1 MTKNERNEVDGRFST
16 AWKGK
21 VMQKDPVCGM
31 DVDEASAAATSEY
44 KGKTYY
50 FCATS
55 CKEKFDQFPEKYIKD
70 TDVSKTVQEVQKAEA
85 RGGSSKEKGI
95 SEQVK
100 LPITGMS
107 CASCVAKIEKGL
119 SQMKG
124 VADAKVNFATE
135 KAAVTFDPDQVQV
148 SDVIRTVK
156 DLGYGAR
163 VERVTVPVRGMS
175 CASGVEKVL
184 KALSSVPGVT
194 RADVNFATEKAT
206 VEYVPGEVTV
216 KDMAQAVKA
225 VGYEILE
232 VEEGDILEQEQA
244 AREAELRRL
253 RYKFIV
259 GLCLVIPVFLLGH
272 LPMVGLAHLVAV
284 SAQTNFLIQFI
295 LQTPVQF
302 WVGWQFY
309 RGAWVA
315 ARRKTSDMKTLIAV
329 GTSAAYLYSIVAT
342 FFPEVFVA
350 KGLAAKVYFETAGAI
365 IVLIL
370 LGRLLEAR
378 AKGQTSDAI
387 KKLIGLQPK
396 QAVVMREGKEM
407 EIPVEEVQ
415 IGDVIVVRPGE
426 KIPVDGTILK
436 GHSAV
441 DESMVTGESIPVE
454 KVSGDEVVG
463 ATINK
468 TGSFK
473 FKATKVGK
481 ETMLA
486 QIIHMVEEAQGS
498 KPPIARMADIIAS
511 YFVPAVIGV
520 AVLTFI
526 IWFFF
531 GPTPALT
538 YAVLNFVAVM
548 IIACPCALGL
558 ATPTSI
564 MVGTGKGAEN
574 GVLIRGGEALETA
587 HKLNTVV
594 LDKTGTITRGEP
606 SVTDIVEANGVKA
619 QEILRLA
626 ASAERG
632 SEHPLGEAILQRA
645 KGDGLRLED
654 PTDFSAIPGLG
665 IEAAIGGRKVLLGN
679 MKLMKERTVPLD
691 GMEGK
696 AEALSREGKTPMFVA
711 VDGRPAGIIA
721 VADTLKQD
729 SRVAIDALHQLGL
742 EVIMLTGD
750 NKRTAD
756 AIAKQIGVDRVLAEV
771 LPEIKAHEVKRL
783 QAEGKRVGMVGDGI
797 NDAPALAQ
805 ADVGIAIGTGTDVAM
820 ESADI
825 TLISGDLKGV
835 VTAIALSKATI
846 RNIKQNLF
854 WAFAYNTILIPVAA
868 GVLFPFFGILLNPIF
883 AAAAMGLSSVT
894 VVSNALRLR
903 RFKPPVITAG
913 STTNTEGAR
922 VPSKA
927 EKKVVKKM
935 AIDPV
940 CKMEVDEEQAAATYE
955 YKGETYYFCA
965 VGCKDTFAQNPEQFI
980 KEEKQ

>member
-1 MTKNERNEVDGRFST
+1 MYVAMTKDERNAVNGRFST

-21 VMQKDPVCGM
+21 VMERDPVCGM

-50 FCATS
+50 FCATT
-55 CKEKFDQFPEKYIKD
+55 CKERFEQSPEKYINAAPDQHAAQAVAPSAHKGGERVDLPISGMSCASCAVNIQKGLSQMEGVTDANVNFATEKATVTIDADRVTAGDLVKTIKD
-70 TDVSKTVQEVQKAEA
+70 LGYEA
-85 RGGSSKEKGI
+85 RVERI
-95 SEQVK
+95 MV
-100 LPITGMS
+100 PIRGMS
-107 CASCVAKIEKGL
+107 CASCVEK
-119 SQMKG
+119 
-124 VADAKVNFATE
+124 
-135 KAAVTFDPDQVQV
+135 VQ
-148 SDVIRTVK
+148 TA
-156 DLGYGAR
+156 LNH
-163 VERVTVPVRGMS
+163 VPG
-175 CASGVEKVL
+175 VL
-184 KALSSVPGVT
+184 KAS
-194 RADVNFATEKAT
+194 VNFATEKAT
-206 VEYVPGEVTV
+206 VEYVSGKVSM
-216 KDMAQAVKA
+216 KDLAKA
-225 VGYEILE
+225 VQAAGYELLE
-232 VEEGDILEQEQA
+232 VEEGGDLAERERV
-244 AREAELRRL
+244 AREAEFRTLKH
-253 RYKFIV
+253 KFLTGV
-259 GLCLVIPVFLLGH
+259 SLLIPLFLL
-272 LPMVGLAHLVAV
+272 VFWDKIGLAQILAF
-284 SAQTNFLIQFI
+284 SKQTNFLMQFIIQTPIQFWI
-295 LQTPVQF
+295 
-302 WVGWQFY
+302 GWQFY
-309 RGAWVA
+309 RGAWA
-315 ARRKTSDMKTLIAV
+315 AAKHKTSDMNTLIAV
-329 GTSAAYLYSIVAT
+329 GTSAAYLYSVIAT
-342 FFPEVFVA
+342 FFPAFFAVQ
-350 KGLAAKVYFETAGAI
+350 GLAAEVYFDTAGAI

-378 AKGQTSDAI
+378 AKGQTSEAI

-396 QAVVMREGKEM
+396 QAVVVRAGEEM

-415 IGDVIVVRPGE
+415 IGDVIIVRPGE
-426 KIPVDGTILK
+426 KIPVDGVVVE
-436 GHSAV
+436 GYSSV

-454 KVSGDEVVG
+454 KQDGDEVIG

-468 TGSFK
+468 TGTFK
-473 FKATKVGK
+473 FRATKVGK

-486 QIIHMVEEAQGS
+486 QIIRMVEEAQGS
-498 KPPIARMADIIAS
+498 KPPIARMVDVIAS
-511 YFVPAVIGV
+511 YFVPVVIGIAIV
-520 AVLTFI
+520 TFI
-526 IWFFF
+526 IWYFF
-531 GPTPALT
+531 GPEPALT

-587 HKLNTVV
+587 HTLNAVV

-606 SVTDIVEANGVKA
+606 SVTDIVETDGFRGD
-619 QEILRLA
+619 EILRLA

-645 KGDGLRLED
+645 KADGLRLEQ
-654 PTDFSAIPGLG
+654 PTDFNAIPGHG

-679 MKLMKERTVPLD
+679 MKLMKERMVPVD
-691 GMEGK
+691 TMELK
-696 AEALSREGKTPMFVA
+696 AAAFSRGGKTPMFVA

-729 SRVAIDALHQLGL
+729 SKAAIDALHQLGL

-756 AIAKQIGVDRVLAEV
+756 AIAKQIGVDRILAEV
-771 LPEIKAHEVKRL
+771 LPEVKANEVKKL
-783 QAEGKRVGMVGDGI
+783 QAEGKKVGMVGDGI

-805 ADVGIAIGTGTDVAM
+805 ADVGIAIGTGTDIAM

-846 RNIKQNLF
+846 RNVKQNLF

-868 GVLFPFFGILLNPIF
+868 GILFPFFGILLSPIF

-903 RFKPPVITAG
+903 RFKPPAITAEP
-913 STTNTEGAR
+913 TTDREVTPI
-922 VPSKA
+922 PSKA
-927 EKKVVKKM
+927 EQKEVKKM

-940 CKMEVDEEQAAATYE
+940 CKMEVDEEQAAAQYE
-955 YKGETYYFCA
+955 YKGKQYYFCA
-965 VGCKDTFAQNPEQFI
+965 VGCKERFAKDPEKYV